1 MKFSLIAVAFLAVVS
16 GHKHQ
21 HKKDTLKV
29 WELKSVKA
37 HRDEQALMKGYGDV
51 SAADANKRHPLRS
64 NGVNWTGKY

>member
-37 HRDEQALMKGYGDV
+37 HRDE
-51 SAADANKRHPLRS
+51 
-64 NGVNWTGKY
+64 